1 MALMFPL
8 LTAIAVIFVFTFYV
22 SVAKDL
28 PFYRRFAEM
37 AAISL
42 GIAAISFQIGI
53 AIRTVLNMNV

>member
-1 MALMFPL
+1 MM
-8 LTAIAVIFVFTFYV
+8 AVIFFFTFYV

-42 GIAAISFQIGI
+42 GIAGISFLIGI
-53 AIRTVLNMNV
+53 AIRLVLNVNV